1 MGKMTS
7 CLVKR
12 KRERKKWEH
21 CYVRVLA
28 GGDVDP
34 GHPRGM
40 PKFLVYGRSTD
51 AVVGTTYNVRQREG
65 IGKDCLLDQAFE

>member
-1 MGKMTS
+1 MTS

-12 KRERKKWEH
+12 KREKKNGSAVM
-21 CYVRVLA
+21 YGRVLA

-51 AVVGTTYNVRQREG
+51 AVVGTTYYNVRSGR
-65 IGKDCLLDQAFE
+65 DW